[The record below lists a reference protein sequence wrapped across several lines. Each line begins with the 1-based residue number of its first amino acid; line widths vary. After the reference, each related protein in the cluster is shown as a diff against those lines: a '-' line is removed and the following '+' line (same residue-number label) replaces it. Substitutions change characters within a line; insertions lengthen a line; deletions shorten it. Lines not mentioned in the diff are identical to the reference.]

1 MLEEKIKTL
10 YEKQRLAHYR
20 RIFGQVK
27 ERLGSL
33 SATEAYA
40 ADVIYLL
47 DHPTIKQFSDFL
59 GISQPNATYKIN
71 SLISKGYVVKKPSPT
86 DKREYVLE
94 VSDKF
99 MDYMGR
105 YETVDEAVGRLREK
119 LSPEELELLEKLLT
133 EFCDAL

>member
-1 MLEEKIKTL
+1 M
-10 YEKQRLAHYR
+10 
-20 RIFGQVK
+20 K
-27 ERLGSL
+27 ERPGSL